1 MFYHT
6 HFGRKYYTKKKLT
19 NMVLVTQLAGEKQQ
33 IHVAVDTDSKL
44 IYIPWK
50 MYTENK
56 RFFTATSRFLI
67 YRTI

>member
-1 MFYHT
+1 
-6 HFGRKYYTKKKLT
+6 
-19 NMVLVTQLAGEKQQ
+19 MVLVTQLAGEKQQ